1 MARHGA
7 GMALAA
13 LANPLIYYDS
23 NPVEAWAITLFGAVL
38 IASALFGVLA
48 LIQPQRAKQ
57 AFPMALIK
65 SSWFILALMVLS
77 KWQDH
82 QQAAP
87 SSPAVVEESVVQK
100 KTYSYEDLTSK

>member
-1 MARHGA
+1 
-7 GMALAA
+7 MALAA

-23 NPVEAWAITLFGAVL
+23 SPVEAWAITLFGAIL

-77 KWQDH
+77 KWQDYR
-82 QQAAP
+82 QATPLPEPAKQVAP
-87 SSPAVVEESVVQK
+87 ASEWWKQDAPVN
-100 KTYSYEDLTSK
+100 